1 MAETLHRRTLQII
14 LFVLALFFI
23 QGFLTPRAVQ
33 AQATVSVDSI
43 SDAKVNST
51 VEVAVS
57 VTNPSGMAG
66 FQFDLEYDPQVVV
79 ATGVTAGNLLPAGG
93 MFIDNINNAARG
105 NIRVFWMKSTSSPV
119 ISGNGELCRISFRVL
134 SSGST
139 ELDLKNLELVNQASN
154 LINFNTLQKGSIR
167 TVGSNS
173 AGSNSGGKSS
183 SGNVS
188 ITTASAL
195 PYAYRDTYYRCSL
208 AAAGGTGNNYIWERT
223 SGSLPPG
230 LTLDSDGIIYGTPRS
245 VGRYDFTLEVT
256 NDGGWA
262 EEDFTL
268 WVLDENYQAPYL
280 NDDYG
285 SDYGYSDRVTFR
297 NLRIGQGSM
306 EMNLSPENMP
316 YTMVVDSSIN
326 RINLLVSLNASGDT
340 LYINNARH
348 TSSEV
353 KSIPLAAGTNEISFY
368 VRSAGKSSD
377 KYFLTIYKMPG
388 RR

>member
-1 MAETLHRRTLQII
+1 MTLQII
-14 LFVLALFFI
+14 LFILCTFLFRVSD
-23 QGFLTPRAVQ
+23 PRAVQ
-33 AQATVSVDSI
+33 ARAAVSIDSI

-51 VEVAVS
+51 VEAVN

-79 ATGVTAGNLLPAGG
+79 TTGVTAGSLLPEGT
-93 MFIDNINNAARG
+93 FLENLNDAANGR
-105 NIRVFWMKSTSSPV
+105 IRVVWYSFDE
-119 ISGNGELCRISFRVL
+119 INENGVLCRIAFQVK

-139 ELDLKNLELVNQASN
+139 TLELKDLMLVNTFADKISSN
-154 LINFNTLQKGSIR
+154 NVSGTISTGGNGSP
-167 TVGSNS
+167 
-173 AGSNSGGKSS
+173 SGGSS

-188 ITTASAL
+188 ISTASTL
-195 PYAYRDTYYRCSL
+195 PYAYRGTYYSCSL
-208 AAAGGTGNNYIWERT
+208 AAAGGTGDYNWERK

-230 LTLDSDGIIYGTPRS
+230 LTLGSSGIISGTPRS

-268 WVLDENYQAPYL
+268 WVLDENYQVPYL
-280 NDDYG
+280 YDDYG
-285 SDYGYSDRVTFR
+285 SDYRYTDRVTFK
-297 NLRIGQGSM
+297 NLRISQGSM

-316 YTMVVDSSIN
+316 YTMVVDGSIN
-326 RINLLVSLNASGDT
+326 RVNLLVSLNASGDT

-353 KSIPLAAGTNEISFY
+353 KSIPLTAGTNEISFY
-368 VRSAGKSSD
+368 VRSSGKSSD

>member
-1 MAETLHRRTLQII
+1 MAKTLHRRTLQV
-14 LFVLALFFI
+14 LFFISALFFI
-23 QGFLTPRAVQ
+23 QGLLSPRAVQ
-33 AQATVSVDSI
+33 AQATVSIGSI
-43 SDAKVNST
+43 SDAKVNSQ
-51 VEVAVS
+51 VEVPVNI
-57 VTNPSGMAG
+57 TNPSGLAG
-66 FQFDLEYDPQVVV
+66 FQFDLKYDPQVVV

-93 MFIDNINNAARG
+93 TFIDNINNAAG
-105 NIRVFWMKSTSSPV
+105 GTIRVFWMKSASSPV

-139 ELDLKNLELVNQASN
+139 ELDLKNLELVNQAGN
-154 LINFNTLQKGSIR
+154 LVNFNTLQKGSIS

-195 PYAYRDTYYRCSL
+195 PYAYRDTYYSCSL

-256 NDGGWA
+256 NDGGRA

-268 WVLDENYQAPYL
+268 WVLDDYQVPYL
-280 NDDYG
+280 YDDYG
-285 SDYGYSDRVTFR
+285 SDYGYSDRVTFK
-297 NLRIGQGSM
+297 NLRISQGSM

-326 RINLLVSLNASGDT
+326 RINLLVSLNASGDI